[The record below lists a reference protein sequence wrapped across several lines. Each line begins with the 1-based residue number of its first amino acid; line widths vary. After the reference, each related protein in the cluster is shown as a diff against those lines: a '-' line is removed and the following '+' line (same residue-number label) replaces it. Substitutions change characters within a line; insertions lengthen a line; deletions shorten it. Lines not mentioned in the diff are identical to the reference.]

1 MIARR
6 FCPLIWVVCLVFRP
20 VPAAAGWERLE
31 REGLSV
37 RFQDIDRTFARGLL
51 DELIIGRSDVAE
63 KLGGGGDVP
72 IIIYVAGS
80 QSLFQAVTRGR
91 VPHWGAGCA
100 FPAERI
106 AVLRLLPGQRGQV
119 LKTARHEIS
128 HILLYQLTQARVPR
142 WFDEGV
148 AMWAAQEWRL
158 RESTEVSY
166 AIFSGGLVPLA
177 EIEGV
182 LGFSSSKA
190 RLAYTESLLAVL
202 YLIHLG
208 GPNAVAQ
215 IVHSLKTGVSFD
227 VALYRLTGFTPR
239 KFERE
244 WAQYAKGRF
253 STTALL
259 TSAEAFW
266 LYMTLLLIGVFV
278 AVRVRNRRV
287 IERWDEESPEDALPL
302 RLRLRVRR
310 PGDRS

>member
-1 MIARR
+1 MNARR
-6 FCPLIWVVCLVFRP
+6 FCPLIWVFCLTCRP
-20 VPAAAGWERLE
+20 LSAAGWEQLE
-31 REGLSV
+31 REGLSL
-37 RFQDIDRTFARGLL
+37 RFQDIDRASAWGLL
-51 DELIIGRSDVAE
+51 DELISGRSEVAE
-63 KLGGGGDVP
+63 KLGGGQDVP
-72 IIIYVAGS
+72 LTIYVAGS
-80 QSLFQAVTRGR
+80 QPLFQAVTRGR
-91 VPHWGAGCA
+91 IPHWGVGCA

-128 HILLYQLTQARVPR
+128 HILLHHLGRSRVPR

-166 AIFSGGLVPLA
+166 AIFSGGLVPLG

-182 LGFSSSKA
+182 LGFSSSRA

-208 GPNAVAQ
+208 GPDAVAQ
-215 IVHSLKTGVSFD
+215 IVHSLGTGVSFD
-227 VALYRLTGFTPR
+227 VALYRITGLTPR

-244 WAQYAKGRF
+244 WTEYASGRF
-253 STTALL
+253 SATALL

-266 LYMTLLLIGVFV
+266 LYMTLLLLGVFV
-278 AVRVRNRRV
+278 AVRIRNRRI

-310 PGDRS
+310 SGDRS